1 MPSVLALPPDWRR
14 FRARSAAIA
23 LFGLRI
29 RLTEPG
35 GASREAR
42 PRRLRLRETFDILGE
57 AGQALQVVASGVF
70 GTRGAFDVLDAAG
83 ERIGTCSRDGWALR
97 STWSLGDSSDYPIAT
112 VREDRLG
119 VAILRRVLFSNW
131 LPRTFTVATAEGR
144 TLGRIRQRFH
154 LFAREVE
161 VEVEMEMEESSRLDP
176 RVAVAATVLLLAVDG
191 T

>member
-1 MPSVLALPPDWRR
+1 MPPAPTHPPDWRR
-14 FRARSAAIA
+14 FRARTEPFA
-23 LFGLRI
+23 LFGARI

-35 GASREAR
+35 GSSREAR
-42 PRRLRLRETFDILGE
+42 PRRFQLRETLDILGN
-57 AGQALQVVASGVF
+57 AGQALQVVASSVF
-70 GTRGAFDVLDAAG
+70 GTRGAFDVLDAGGA
-83 ERIGTCSRDGWALR
+83 RIGTCSREGWALR

-119 VAILRRVLFSNW
+119 LALLRRLFFANW

-154 LFAREVE
+154 LFARIVDVDLEDA
-161 VEVEMEMEESSRLDP
+161 SRLDP
-176 RVAVAATVLLLAVDG
+176 RLAIAATVLVLAVDG